1 MYFDEIDW
9 FKNKKCELESGRTA
23 EVCNREVGVAFEENQ
38 VSFRKT
44 IKDTIPNSNID
55 WIETRNEVWKREGP
69 REEAIE
75 KSRMRLR

>member
-1 MYFDEIDW
+1 MIFGEIEW
-9 FKNKKCELESGRTA
+9 FKDKKCELESWRTA
-23 EVCNREVGVAFEENQ
+23 EVCNREVGVALEESQ

-55 WIETRNEVWKREGP
+55 WIETRNEVWKHEGP